1 MKIPSKLDLI
11 MWGLVALA
19 AAGLL
24 AVVAKWKHDAGLLK
38 SERKE
43 HAAAISQLNAVLEG
57 ERANR
62 KTEQDDR
69 RLADEKAKSL
79 EAELA
84 AIRGAPQ
91 PVSVYC
97 RPARV
102 PGAAGEGGSAAIDD
116 GGAGGPGA
124 EGPVRDIGGA
134 LADVWREHQSN
145 AARARALID
154 WERARTH

>member
-11 MWGLVALA
+11 MWGLLAIA

-38 SERKE
+38 VERKE
-43 HAAAISQLNAVLEG
+43 HAAVIKQMNAVLAG

-62 KTEQDDR
+62 NTEAADR
-69 RLADEKAKSL
+69 SAADEKAKSL

-84 AIRGAPQ
+84 AIRRTAQ

-102 PGAAGEGGSAAIDD
+102 PGAAQEGGTAAVAD
-116 GGAGGPGA
+116 GPAGGPGA
-124 EGPVRDIGGA
+124 EGPLRDIGGA
-134 LADVWREHQSN
+134 LADVWREQQSN
-145 AARARALID
+145 AARARALIE
-154 WERARTH
+154 WEQARTH